1 MYMATICTHVAIYE
15 TGFGKMCIVH
25 TSDFE
30 HLEIHKIHR
39 EWCTELKVSEKIKEW
54 WLYNS

>member
-1 MYMATICTHVAIYE
+1 MCVCV
-15 TGFGKMCIVH
+15 TGFGKTCIVH

-54 WLYNS
+54 